1 METMNIFQKMS
12 LVTDRIKTV
21 PKNITVGV
29 GNAQYKAVSEKDIL
43 AVVKDAEKE
52 FGIFSYPSNRK
63 VILDNEFKTTNSKG
77 YEVTNRFVRVETT
90 YRFVNM
96 DKPEEFIEVIAYGDG
111 LDTGDKAPGKAVTYS
126 DKYALMKAYKIET
139 GDEVDATPSDPLA
152 GHDILKVKERIE
164 KTITDKMAKGASL
177 ADIASKLGLDEKKFS
192 GMLQGYSKLY
202 EFEQNLIKAVR

>member
-1 METMNIFQKMS
+1 MS

-43 AVVKDAEKE
+43 AAVKDAEKDV
-52 FGIFSYPSNRK
+52 GIFSYPSARK

-77 YEVTNRFVRVETT
+77 YEVINRFVRVETT
-90 YRFVNM
+90 YRFVNV
-96 DKPEEFIEVIAYGDG
+96 DEPSEFIEVIAYGDG
-111 LDTGDKAPGKAVTYS
+111 LDNGDKAPGKAVTYS

-152 GHDILKVKERIE
+152 GHDILRVKERVE
-164 KTITDKMAKGASL
+164 KILTDKMAKGASL
-177 ADIASKLGLDEKKFS
+177 SDIASSVGLDEKKLT

-202 EFEQNLIKAVR
+202 DFEQSIIKAVR